1 MKDLSEKFE
10 KIMMAITFAE
20 SGEHETAREIMR
32 EAERKDRDRPTISKR
47 PRKEYRAKAPSR

>member
-1 MKDLSEKFE
+1 MKRLSERFE

-32 EAERKDRDRPTISKR
+32 KTDRANADRASVTKR
-47 PRKEYRAKAPSR
+47 PRTEYRASAPRR

>member
-1 MKDLSEKFE
+1 MKSFSEKFE

-32 EAERKDRDRPTISKR
+32 TTERTSTERPTVWKR
-47 PRKEYRAKAPSR
+47 PRDTRRQSPPGK

>member
-1 MKDLSEKFE
+1 MKGLSEKFE

-32 EAERKDRDRPTISKR
+32 EADRKDRDRPTISKR
-47 PRKEYRAKAPSR
+47 PQKEYRAETPRR

>member
-1 MKDLSEKFE
+1 MKGLSEKFE

-32 EAERKDRDRPTISKR
+32 ETDRKNIDRPTVSRR
-47 PRKEYRAKAPSR
+47 PRKEYRASAPGK